1 MIYLSI
7 AVFHLVFACSTVTAC
22 ESGTLGSNA
31 VEPLEEIWAPDCNRT
46 VVLSR
51 QQPRAA
57 VSSPGFPR
65 QYPDNA
71 DCDTEIIAPPGY
83 RLVLDFEE
91 LVIENEPS

>member
-1 MIYLSI
+1 MPEALQLHDFEKSHFKNFKNSMRFYL
-7 AVFHLVFACSTVTAC
+7 T
-22 ESGTLGSNA
+22 EP
-31 VEPLEEIWAPDCNRT
+31 VEDGWPPECNRT
-46 VVLSR
+46 VSLSR

-71 DCDTEIIAPPGY
+71 ECETEISAPPGY

-91 LVIENEPS
+91 LVLEKEP